1 MRKTILILLTLVISY
16 SCSSDTKEYDPR
28 DDLSYLNFQNEQLKG
43 IWYFDKVIKTD
54 GTIEDYI
61 HVCPSNKDY
70 TDFQSYKIL
79 DFFHWDSQDCGSFYN
94 KTSCQNFI
102 IQGYS
107 MSSCY
112 YPYNGTYTLSGNT
125 LRVDYE
131 EEEFFGQPENNLL
144 WAKGIIFSRN

>member
-1 MRKTILILLTLVISY
+1 MRKTILILLILVISY
-16 SCSSDTKEYDPR
+16 SCSSDTKEYSVR

-54 GTIEDYI
+54 GTIEDYT
-61 HVCPSNKDY
+61 HMCSTNKDY
-70 TDFQSYKIL
+70 TDFQSYKIM
-79 DFFHWDSQDCGSFYN
+79 DFFHFNIQNCSNFYIDTN
-94 KTSCQNFI
+94 CQNFI
-102 IQGYS
+102 IQGYTLS
-107 MSSCY
+107 NCY
-112 YPYNGTYTLSGNT
+112 DRYNGTYTLSGNT